1 MSQVQ
6 VPVPEGSAL
15 SSASSGQRF
24 SCQGPPSVRL
34 EPGRMEFGSLFELHG
49 GSLGEGAGGCTGGWV
64 HANLGGEYRGRN
76 KVNTEATYIPRR

>member
-34 EPGRMEFGSLFELHG
+34 EPVGWNLAHFLS
-49 GSLGEGAGGCTGGWV
+49 CTGGAWERGPEG
-64 HANLGGEYRGRN
+64 ALGGGYMPILGGS
-76 KVNTEATYIPRR
+76 TEEGTR